1 MTWLKKILVWLAFAL
16 LVFGVLAVGV
26 LLGWSEDTLLLVTG
40 SVVAAGL
47 VIFVYRR
54 VSSLLPV
61 VALTLLWLILALGIL
76 LDLPNEPQVACVG
89 LVLAVVG
96 AIWVYRWIQDRRSA
110 ARMEQ
115 VLADKAQGSDGSEDL
130 DRFARELEV
139 AIKSLKTQ
147 SPEELKTPYS
157 LPWYMVVGP
166 PGVGKTSAIT
176 HSGLGITREVVG
188 TGAVSY
194 THLTLPTS

>member
-76 LDLPNEPQVACVG
+76 LDLPT
-89 LVLAVVG
+89 
-96 AIWVYRWIQDRRSA
+96 
-110 ARMEQ
+110 
-115 VLADKAQGSDGSEDL
+115 
-130 DRFARELEV
+130 F
-139 AIKSLKTQ
+139 
-147 SPEELKTPYS
+147 SP
-157 LPWYMVVGP
+157 
-166 PGVGKTSAIT
+166 
-176 HSGLGITREVVG
+176 
-188 TGAVSY
+188 
-194 THLTLPTS
+194 